1 MVVLLFALIK
11 CKKLSTTRTSPNMRT
26 NTIFII
32 RHAETTANVARVV
45 QSPDTPLSE
54 WGVTQAESVAQR
66 LAHAGIT
73 TILSSDLLRAVVT
86 AKHLQATTGA
96 ALHLDPNLQER
107 NYGDV
112 RGCAYEAL
120 DTDIFAPGYQPPG
133 GESWDVFHHPHPRCL
148 DHRRRDCAAHAR
160 ESCGRHSRAGVLFA
174 YASPPPAAAWGP
186 PPAAVLGPHL
196 RDPGR
201 VAAAVAGET
210 VELHSAFGVLVRI
223 IHGSPTDG
231 VQSVLAA
238 GNL

>member
-133 GESWDVFHHPHPRCL
+133 GESWDVFHHRIRVAWITVAEIAQRTPGNLAVVTHALVCYSLTLHHLQLPRGAPHPPRYW
-148 DHRRRDCAAHAR
+148 DHTSVTQVESQPPWPVKLLNCTAH
-160 ESCGRHSRAGVLFA
+160 
-174 YASPPPAAAWGP
+174 
-186 PPAAVLGPHL
+186 
-196 RDPGR
+196 
-201 VAAAVAGET
+201 
-210 VELHSAFGVLVRI
+210 
-223 IHGSPTDG
+223 
-231 VQSVLAA
+231 LAC
-238 GNL
+238 